1 MPIVMNQ
8 LSARKV
14 ETLKEPGR
22 HVDGGGLYL
31 KVRSSGAKSWVFLY
45 RWQDRRPELGLGPY
59 PTVSLLEA
67 RRRADEARS
76 YLSELPPRDPRA
88 VWKHEQLEREGEQP
102 FGDFVEEFLATI
114 LGDFK
119 NAKHRQQW
127 ENTLRTYAASV
138 WSKPVKQIDTND
150 MLLILQPIWNSKRE
164 TAKRLR
170 GRLERVLDAA
180 KVKGLRGGENPARWR
195 GHLAAILP
203 NQKRSVRHHSALP
216 FDQVP
221 AFYQALEANS
231 AISAKCLQ
239 FLILTA
245 TRSSE
250 AREARWDEFDL
261 SHGLWTIPAE
271 RMKAGRE
278 HRVPLSAPAIEI
290 IEGLA
295 GFRQSTFVFPGTPAR
310 KPISEAALRNLMT
323 RTLGDKVATIHGF
336 RSSFRDWA
344 GETTDYPRDVAE
356 LALAHRVGNAV
367 EQAYR
372 RGDAL
377 ERRRP
382 LMEDWGEVV
391 ERLGSFLSVKE
402 RKRPNDRRHYQEPAG
417 SR

>member
-14 ETLKEPGR
+14 ETLKKPGR

-31 KVRSSGAKSWVFLY
+31 KVRPSGAKSWVFLY

-76 YLSELPPRDPRA
+76 YLSELPPRDPRS
-88 VWKHEQLEREGEQP
+88 VWKQEQLERNGEQP
-102 FGDFVEEFLATI
+102 FGEFTEEFLATI
-114 LGDFK
+114 LSDFK

-127 ENTLRTYAASV
+127 ENTLRAYAASI

-150 MLLILQPIWNSKRE
+150 LLLILQPIWNSKRE

-170 GRLERVLDAA
+170 GRIERVLDAA
-180 KVKGLRGGENPARWR
+180 KVKGLREGENPARWR

-203 NQKRSVRHHSALP
+203 NQKRSVKHHSALP

-221 AFYQALEANS
+221 AFYRALDANN
-231 AISAKCLQ
+231 AVSAKCLQ

-245 TRSSE
+245 ARSAE
-250 AREARWDEFDL
+250 ARESQWDEFDL
-261 SHGLWTIPAE
+261 AKGLWTIPAS

-278 HRVPLSAPAIEI
+278 HRVPLSDAAADKIKA
-290 IEGLA
+290 LA
-295 GFRQSTFVFPGTPAR
+295 RFPQSAFVFSGTPAR
-310 KPISEAALRNLMT
+310 KPISEAAIRNLMT
-323 RTLGDKVATIHGF
+323 RMLGDKVATIHGF

-344 GETTDYPRDVAE
+344 GEATDYPRDIAE
-356 LALAHRVGNAV
+356 LALAHQVGSVV
-367 EQAYR
+367 ERAYR

-377 ERRRP
+377 NRRKS
-382 LMEDWGEVV
+382 LMADWADFV
-391 ERLGSFLSVKE
+391 L
-402 RKRPNDRRHYQEPAG
+402 RHDTLV
-417 SR
+417 

>member
-1 MPIVMNQ
+1 MPVIMNQ
-8 LSARKV
+8 LNARKV
-14 ETLKEPGR
+14 ETLREPGR

-31 KVRSSGAKSWVFLY
+31 NVRPSGAKSWVFLY
-45 RWQDRRPELGLGPY
+45 RWQNRRPEIGLGSF

-88 VWKHEQLEREGEQP
+88 VWKQEQLERDGEQP
-102 FGDFVEEFLATI
+102 FGDFVEEFLKGI

-127 ENTLRTYAASV
+127 ENTLRTYAACI
-138 WSKPVKQIDTND
+138 WSKRIKEVDTND
-150 MLLILQPIWNSKRE
+150 VLCVLQPIWNSKRE

-170 GRLERVLDAA
+170 GRLERVFDAA
-180 KVKGLRGGENPARWR
+180 KVRGLREAENPARWR

-203 NQKRSVRHHSALP
+203 NQKRQVRHHTALP
-216 FDQVP
+216 FEHVP
-221 AFYQALEANS
+221 AFFRSLEVNS
-231 AISAKCLQ
+231 ATSAKCLQ

-245 TRSSE
+245 VRSSE
-250 AREARWDEFDL
+250 AREARWEEFDL
-261 SHGLWTIPAE
+261 AQGLWTIPAA

-278 HRVPLSAPAIEI
+278 HRVALSEPAIRILHEQ
-290 IEGLA
+290 A
-295 GFRQSTFVFPGTPAR
+295 RFRQSEYVFPGTPNI

-323 RTLGDKVATIHGF
+323 RLLGDKVATIHGF

-344 GETTDYPRDVAE
+344 GEATDYPRDTAE
-356 LALAHRVGNAV
+356 LALAHQVGNAV
-367 EQAYR
+367 ERAYR

-382 LMEDWGEVV
+382 LMQAWAAFV
-391 ERLGSFLSVKE
+391 EKLV
-402 RKRPNDRRHYQEPAG
+402 
-417 SR
+417 